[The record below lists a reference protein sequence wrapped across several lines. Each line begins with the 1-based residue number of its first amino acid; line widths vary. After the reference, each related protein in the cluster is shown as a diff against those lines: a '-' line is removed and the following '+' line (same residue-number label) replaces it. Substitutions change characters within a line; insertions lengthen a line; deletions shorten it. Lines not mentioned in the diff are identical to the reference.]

1 MNAATLRRTLLLALV
16 AVAVAV
22 PVIAGPATPPASAGL
37 ASMPL
42 LVPGVHVKSQQ
53 YNICSA
59 YCTGPTGANGRAWAV
74 WNFVGQSAWT
84 LSLNEACLSDM
95 NYVSSG
101 VSQAYDAQ
109 IADSSVTACAD
120 GTVPWFGNAVVTAG
134 GRRPGGPV
142 QYQFNSQST
151 SPCTPGPN
159 ECRGM
164 VCVPVNT
171 FAGAYAGCS
180 AHLYSGRN
188 TVTKNQA
195 NEYTFVIYTDSRTS
209 GIDKL
214 AMGDFNL
221 VPGDVPSV
229 WATNYTSAVNTTTH
243 PNPSPFEQIDY
254 IWWNKG
260 ATSASAVSE
269 WCINAS
275 SDHCEIQ
282 SDSTK

>member
-1 MNAATLRRTLLLALV
+1 M
-16 AVAVAV
+16 
-22 PVIAGPATPPASAGL
+22 ASADLGE
-37 ASMPL
+37 MPL
-42 LVPGVHVKSQQ
+42 LLPGVRVKSQQ

-59 YCTGPTGANGRAWAV
+59 LCPNPVCANGRTWAV
-74 WNFVGQSAWT
+74 WNFVGQGAWT

-101 VSQAYDAQ
+101 VGQAYDGF

-120 GTVPWFGNAVVTAG
+120 GTAPWFGNAVVTAG
-134 GRRPGGPV
+134 ARRAGGPL
-142 QYQFNSQST
+142 QYQYGNQT
-151 SPCTPGPN
+151 PSPCTPGPN

-180 AHLYSGRN
+180 THLYSGRN

-195 NEYTFVIYTDSRTS
+195 SEYSFILFADTRTS

-221 VPGDVPSV
+221 TPTNVPSV
-229 WATNYTSAVNTTTH
+229 VAVNYTSAFVSNTY
-243 PNPSPFEQIDY
+243 PNPSPTEQIDY
-254 IWWNKG
+254 LWWSKP
-260 ATSASAVSE
+260 AISSSAVTS
-269 WCINAS
+269 WCIAAS

-282 SDSTK
+282 SDAVR